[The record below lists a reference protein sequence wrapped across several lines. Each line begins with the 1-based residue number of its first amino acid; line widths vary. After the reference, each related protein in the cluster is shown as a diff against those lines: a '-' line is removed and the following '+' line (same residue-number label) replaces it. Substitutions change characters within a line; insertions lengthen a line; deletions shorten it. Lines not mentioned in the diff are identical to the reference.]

1 MIEVLIYSALYLLLF
16 SFTDLLYHRFKVD
29 ANHTRKIVHIC
40 TGLIALTFPVYLEHL
55 WQVAWLCLSFL
66 LLMAVSE
73 RFKWF
78 KSITA
83 VERKSYGSWLFALV
97 VLACFYI
104 QINEGRT
111 EFFYLPILVLTMSDP
126 MAAIVG
132 KRLEYKPLNVFGHKK
147 TLGGSL
153 AFLCS
158 ALLILAV
165 VNYFFYNLN
174 TSAILALAGAATV
187 SELLSTKGLD
197 NLTVP
202 GSIVVLL
209 TLFI

>member
-16 SFTDLLYHRFKVD
+16 GFTDLLYHQFKVD
-29 ANHTRKIVHIC
+29 ANTTRKVVHIC

-111 EFFYLPILVLTMSDP
+111 EFFYLPILVLTISDP

-158 ALLILAV
+158 ALLILAIV
-165 VNYFFYNLN
+165 SHFFYSLKL
-174 TSAILALAGAATV
+174 TEILVMAVAATV

-197 NLTVP
+197 NLTIP
-202 GSIVVLL
+202 ASIVILL

>member
-1 MIEVLIYSALYLLLF
+1 MITVLIYSSLYLLLF
-16 SFTDLLYHRFKVD
+16 GFTDLLYHRFKVD
-29 ANHTRKIVHIC
+29 ANITRKIVHVC
-40 TGLIALTFPVYLEHL
+40 TGLIALTFPVYLQHF

-83 VERKSYGSWLFALV
+83 IERKSYGSWLFALV

-104 QINEGRT
+104 QLHEVRT
-111 EFFYLPILVLTMSDP
+111 EFFYLPILVLTISDP
-126 MAAIVG
+126 LAAIVG
-132 KRLEYKPLNVFGHKK
+132 KRLDYKPLNVFGHKK
-147 TLGGSL
+147 TVGGSL

-158 ALLILAV
+158 AILILSV
-165 VNYFFYNLN
+165 VNYFFYTLN
-174 TSAILALAGAATV
+174 GLEIIVMAIAATIA
-187 SELLSTKGLD
+187 ELSSTKGLD

-202 GSIVVLL
+202 GIIVILL
-209 TLFI
+209 SLL